1 MFVYFRLE
9 DLEAGAK
16 DKSEF
21 ERWQSEMKRKD
32 LEAELSDIER
42 RRLEGKISHEEAIL
56 ARQNIIQENR
66 QKVVEIKEEVILA
79 YFLSRYFFSSIKSS
93 YGSLIFCL

>member
-16 DKSEF
+16 DKTEF

-66 QKVVEIKEEVILA
+66 QKVAEIKEEVSLA
-79 YFLSRYFFSSIKSS
+79 YFFSRQFFLSQ
-93 YGSLIFCL
+93 SLVMLA